1 MMFLILYPFLDQ
13 INIWMRRKIA
23 YFNAYKELDSLSDKD
38 LADMRINRYDIH
50 AVVNDTVRKRIP
62 SQSF

>member
-23 YFNAYKELDSLSDKD
+23 YFNAYKELDSLSDRE
-38 LADMRINRYDIH
+38 LADMGLNRYDIH
-50 AVVNDTVRKRIP
+50 DVVVDTVRKRIP